1 MKLRNMMRSER
12 ISLFQTIRFA
22 TLSGGLMWS
31 VVAWLGW
38 AFPAE
43 SIPWS
48 YFGTALVFLFNGL
61 LLMRAGKNISPG
73 HKEIKQDL
81 PVKLHFYLLAQVI
94 LTFAIAIPFFLEEPT
109 SLPLTM
115 GILTGTIWFP
125 YSWIFNHWMGYLH
138 VILRTVSISVLWQLY
153 PAQGY
158 ILIPVAIAL
167 IYFLTQLFFMY
178 STKSKPVLRII
189 E

>member
-1 MKLRNMMRSER
+1 
-12 ISLFQTIRFA
+12 
-22 TLSGGLMWS
+22 MWS

-43 SIPWS
+43 IIPWV
-48 YFGTALVFLFNGL
+48 YFGTTLVFLFNGM
-61 LLMRAGKNISPG
+61 LLMRAGKNISSG
-73 HKEIKQDL
+73 QKALKQDL
-81 PVKLHFYLLAQVI
+81 PVKLHLYLLAQVI

-125 YSWIFNHWMGYLH
+125 YSWIFNRRVGYLH
-138 VILRTVSISVLWQLY
+138 VVLRTVSISTLWLLY
-153 PAQGY
+153 PEQGY

-167 IYFLTQLFFMY
+167 IYFLTHLFFMY
-178 STKSKPVLRII
+178 STKNRPVLRII